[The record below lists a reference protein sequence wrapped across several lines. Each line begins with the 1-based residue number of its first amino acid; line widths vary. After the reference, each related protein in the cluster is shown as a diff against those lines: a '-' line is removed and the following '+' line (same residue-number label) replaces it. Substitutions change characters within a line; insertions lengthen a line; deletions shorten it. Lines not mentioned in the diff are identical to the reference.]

1 MSDTV
6 ICCSIICTTII
17 IICFIIGYYT
27 NKETKE
33 TKIKNAR
40 DIVRNFEDIYNKYD
54 EKTKTFSLENDRKS
68 IEKLIID
75 LKNILYI

>member
-17 IICFIIGYYT
+17 IICFLIGYYT

-33 TKIKNAR
+33 TKIKSAR
-40 DIVRNFEDIYNKYD
+40 YIVNNFETIYNKYD
-54 EKTKTFSLENDRKS
+54 EKTRIYSLENDRES

>member
-17 IICFIIGYYT
+17 TICFIIGYY
-27 NKETKE
+27 NNRETKE
-33 TKIKNAR
+33 TKIKSAR
-40 DIVRNFEDIYNKYD
+40 HIVSDFENIYNKYD
-54 EKTKTFSLENDRKS
+54 RKTEAYRLESDREA